1 MRRIA
6 IDTNIYTSF
15 KCNDQSVVE
24 ALRDCDLIG
33 VDITVIAELFS
44 GFSLGDKEKKNR
56 QEKLRQLKQQQPPPP
71 PKEILIKKEAAAIG
85 EFRSWSSCTVPLNVV
100 ANRESREA
108 RDRWSS
114 KDLVLNRHQGGSGP
128 KPAPAGVPSASLHR
142 GTVSSTQVF

>member
-44 GFSLGDKEKKNR
+44 GFSLGGNEKKNR
-56 QEKLRQLKQQQPPPP
+56 QELEAFLNSPRVDMLLHDLETADYYALIVKRLRAKGRPIPTNDIWIAANAMKHGLALFSFDNHF
-71 PKEILIKKEAAAIG
+71 KEIEGL
-85 EFRSWSSCTVPLNVV
+85 PL
-100 ANRESREA
+100 
-108 RDRWSS
+108 
-114 KDLVLNRHQGGSGP
+114 
-128 KPAPAGVPSASLHR
+128 
-142 GTVSSTQVF
+142 F

>member
-56 QEKLRQLKQQQPPPP
+56 QEL
-71 PKEILIKKEAAAIG
+71 EM
-85 EFRSWSSCTVPLNVV
+85 FLNSPRV
-100 ANRESREA
+100 
-108 RDRWSS
+108 DMLLH
-114 KDLVLNRHQGGSGP
+114 DL
-128 KPAPAGVPSASLHR
+128 
-142 GTVSSTQVF
+142 